1 MEQMSSCVSLV
12 YGGVLERFPELRV
25 VFLEAGCGWV
35 PFWLERMDEHYE
47 NGLKRNYGASATLSM
62 RPSEYFQRQCYV
74 SADAD
79 ESFLPHVIDVLGDE
93 RIVFSTDY
101 PHPDSKFPHAV
112 DSFLGLDR
120 VSEESKR
127 RILWDNALDLYGV
140 TDVA

>member
-1 MEQMSSCVSLV
+1 MVTRGPGDLGLAPWLCPKPTVFIIASKISL
-12 YGGVLERFPELRV
+12 YPK
-25 VFLEAGCGWV
+25 
-35 PFWLERMDEHYE
+35 EHYE

-74 SADAD
+74 AADAD
-79 ESFLPHVIDVLGDE
+79 ESFLTHVIDVLGDE

-112 DSFLGLDR
+112 ASFLALDR
-120 VSEESKR
+120 VSDASKG